1 MKKSYSKVSIKSY
14 IVTMHS
20 RVPEFIACEQ
30 APSKVGKN
38 SASKAD
44 SLQTA
49 LGSSVALDYC
59 TLGYLTLNPT
69 GTLFADYRI

>member
-30 APSKVGKN
+30 ASSKVGKN

-44 SLQTA
+44 SLRTA
-49 LGSSVALDYC
+49 LSSSLALDYC

-69 GTLFADYRI
+69 RSLFAG